1 MVISTFTNT
10 MDERSIGHHI
20 VIGWNH
26 L

>member
-20 VIGWNH
+20 VIDR
-26 L
+26 

>member
-20 VIGWNH
+20 IIDR
-26 L
+26 